1 MTVEQLMTPGQPEP
15 TGWQGGELAATD
27 GLVMLS
33 SNAAE
38 EILHLAE
45 TLAANPLPV
54 LALDPN
60 DFDLPA
66 CRAVT
71 AEARV
76 ALTEGPG
83 FAIIDR
89 LPLTELSRDGAVA
102 AYWLM
107 MTALGRPVA
116 QKWDGRMVYD
126 VADLTGKKPGHGIR
140 PDVTNAEQNFHTDN
154 SYNVC
159 PPDIVTLLCLQ
170 TAKAGGVSSVVSMTR
185 AHDQMRKSHPALLQR
200 LYQPFY
206 FDRQTEHAPGDTPY
220 IKRPVFALE
229 NGRLRTRISRYL
241 IEQGYRLAGETLDE
255 LGDEAIDRLTGLIDD
270 PAARKDFYFEP
281 GQIQIVDNRRL
292 CHKRSGFEDWPE
304 PARRR
309 HLVRLWLRDKGRP
322 FYNG

>member
-1 MTVEQLMTPGQPEP
+1 MTLDHMATQNQSGP
-15 TGWQGGELAATD
+15 TLWQGSDLAAAD
-27 GLVMLS
+27 GLVTLDTGAADEIRGLAEMLS
-33 SNAAE
+33 
-38 EILHLAE
+38 
-45 TLAANPLPV
+45 ANPLPV
-54 LALDPN
+54 LVLDPD

-66 CRAVT
+66 CRAVM
-71 AEARV
+71 AKARAV
-76 ALTEGPG
+76 LTEGPG
-83 FAIIDR
+83 FVIIDR
-89 LPLTELSRDGAVA
+89 LPMRDLARDGAIA

-107 MTALGRPVA
+107 MSMLGRPVA

-154 SYNVC
+154 SYNIC
-159 PPDIVTLLCLQ
+159 PPDLVTLLCLQ
-170 TAKAGGVSSVVSMTR
+170 TAKSGGVSSVVSMTH
-185 AHDQMRKSHPALLQR
+185 AHERLRESHPALLKR

-220 IKRPVFALE
+220 VERPVFAME
-229 NGRLRTRISRYL
+229 GGCLRTRISRYL
-241 IEQGYRLAGETLDE
+241 IEQGYKLAGQPLDT
-255 LGDEAIDRLTGLIDD
+255 LGDEAIDQLTAMIDD

-309 HLVRLWLRDKGRP
+309 HLVRLWLRDSGRP